1 MVYYITSPT
10 YQAVI
15 TSVLHET
22 EQIIA
27 GGDICQQIHKG
38 TD

>member
-27 GGDICQQIHKG
+27 GVIAYRRYMSAN
-38 TD
+38 T